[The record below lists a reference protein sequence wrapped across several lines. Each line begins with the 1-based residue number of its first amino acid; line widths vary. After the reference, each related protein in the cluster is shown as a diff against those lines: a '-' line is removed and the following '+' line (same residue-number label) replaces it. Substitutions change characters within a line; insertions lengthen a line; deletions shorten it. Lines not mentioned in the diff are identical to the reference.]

1 MNPGIY
7 ADLTKS
13 TNDFIKKDFP
23 ETFKIEITQKNK
35 FGSVVA
41 TNEVNKAGKWVGTI
55 NPKLTLNPHL
65 KTPGTASVS
74 LNTDAF
80 NKGEI
85 TFDSLVPGLKTVLTV
100 DSKKVFSTEF
110 QYKKD
115 KFAVTLLG
123 KNDKSALASVALA
136 INSMISVGVQTE
148 YNFAKGNVKGVN
160 ATLVAKPRSDILVTL
175 TDKYIDGLI
184 SVSTLYKPSAKL
196 LVGGDAT
203 VDLKA
208 PQASPAFNLG
218 AQYFINDVS
227 SLKFKVND
235 ASKLGLAYLLTVNS
249 NTKASASWNINGK
262 DFKQGNSFG
271 LNLTVSF

>member
-1 MNPGIY
+1 SI
-7 ADLTKS
+7 
-13 TNDFIKKDFP
+13 
-23 ETFKIEITQKNK
+23 
-35 FGSVVA
+35 VA

-85 TFDSLVPGLKTVLTV
+85 TFDSLFPGLKTVLTV
-100 DSKKVFSTEF
+100 DSKKIFSTEF

-123 KNDKSALASVALA
+123 KNDKSVLSSVSFA
-136 INSMISVGVQTE
+136 INSMFSVGVQTE
-148 YNFAKGNVKGVN
+148 YNFAKSSVKGVN
-160 ATLVAKPRSDILVTL
+160 ATLVAKPRSDILITL
-175 TDKYIDGLI
+175 TDKYIDGLL
-184 SVSTLYKPSAKL
+184 SVSTLYKPSAKV
-196 LVGGDAT
+196 LVGGDVT

-218 AQYFINDVS
+218 AQYFINDAS
-227 SLKFKVND
+227 SLKFKINE
-235 ASKLGLAYLLTVNS
+235 ASKLGLAYLITVNN